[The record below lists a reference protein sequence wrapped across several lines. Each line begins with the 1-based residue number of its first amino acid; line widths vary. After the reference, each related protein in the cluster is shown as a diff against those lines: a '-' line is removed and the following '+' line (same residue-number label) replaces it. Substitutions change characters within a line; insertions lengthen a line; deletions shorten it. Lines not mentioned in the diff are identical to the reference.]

1 MTEAGFTGFERG
13 VLGSTAENLSSLD
26 YQIQK
31 DIYTAYC
38 KAGYSRKYYDARE
51 SDITIHKAAKKAFDD
66 LALKSCPPLRA
77 CKRSIP
83 ICSCRRSSIMQSFP
97 RLVTKRSG
105 SRFIRPTPRCSCA
118 RMPTTSGRQESIN
131 RKNSTATQGAAEREP
146 FDQSG
151 GWGRV
156 SPTSS
161 REISGDGNLPC
172 SSSLYKRRH
181 CLPSVTSQTRLLLFN
196 KCLWLYKQK
205 IKSHHSSAKSATS
218 LTSLTARASWSLF
231 SSPVFCSMFATWN
244 LTVDISQPIS
254 AAMRV

>member
-13 VLGSTAENLSSLD
+13 VLGSTAENLS
-26 YQIQK
+26 
-31 DIYTAYC
+31 C
-38 KAGYSRKYYDARE
+38 
-51 SDITIHKAAKKAFDD
+51 
-66 LALKSCPPLRA
+66 
-77 CKRSIP
+77 P
-83 ICSCRRSSIMQSFP
+83 ICLCRRSSIMRRLP
-97 RLVTKRSG
+97 RHARKQNS
-105 SRFIRPTPRCSCA
+105 SRFIKPTPRCFCA

-146 FDQSG
+146 FVQSG
-151 GWGRV
+151 AWGEF
-156 SPTSS
+156 PQQAAG
-161 REISGDGNLPC
+161 EISGCRKSPC
-172 SSSLYKRRH
+172 SSSLYKRKH

-196 KCLWLYKQK
+196 KCLWLHKQK

>member
-1 MTEAGFTGFERG
+1 M
-13 VLGSTAENLSSLD
+13 
-26 YQIQK
+26 
-31 DIYTAYC
+31 
-38 KAGYSRKYYDARE
+38 
-51 SDITIHKAAKKAFDD
+51 
-66 LALKSCPPLRA
+66 
-77 CKRSIP
+77 
-83 ICSCRRSSIMQSFP
+83 
-97 RLVTKRSG
+97 
-105 SRFIRPTPRCSCA
+105 
-118 RMPTTSGRQESIN
+118 TSGRQESIS

-151 GWGRV
+151 AWGEFPQQAAGRF
-156 SPTSS
+156 P
-161 REISGDGNLPC
+161 DAGNLPC

-181 CLPSVTSQTRLLLFN
+181 CLPSITSQTRLLLFI

>member
-31 DIYTAYC
+31 DIYTGYR
-38 KAGYSRKYYDARE
+38 KAGYSRKYYDAHE

-66 LALKSCPPLRA
+66 PALKSCPPSRA
-77 CKRSIP
+77 CKRNIS
-83 ICSCRRSSIMQSFP
+83 ICSCRRSLIMQSFP

-131 RKNSTATQGAAEREP
+131 RKNSAALQGAAERES

-151 GWGRV
+151 VWGA
-156 SPTSS
+156 SPQQAK
-161 REISGDGNLPC
+161 GDF
-172 SSSLYKRRH
+172 R
-181 CLPSVTSQTRLLLFN
+181 
-196 KCLWLYKQK
+196 
-205 IKSHHSSAKSATS
+205 
-218 LTSLTARASWSLF
+218 
-231 SSPVFCSMFATWN
+231 
-244 LTVDISQPIS
+244 
-254 AAMRV
+254 